1 MNLGLTNEPVPA
13 GKALPQLCKTSGERQ
28 LEPSQT
34 AAHKPQ
40 PPAITG
46 FGAAIMVYRWEQHR
60 LTCYRLYVE
69 ENRTIQEVVDYMRVH
84 HDFTPR

>member
-1 MNLGLTNEPVPA
+1 MNLGLTNEPVP
-13 GKALPQLCKTSGERQ
+13 GKLSPNCAKPPASDNLNHHKLPLTSHNPR
-28 LEPSQT
+28 PSQ
-34 AAHKPQ
+34 
-40 PPAITG
+40 G
-46 FGAAIMVYRWEQHR
+46 LAAIMVYRWEQHR